1 MNARKR
7 ILFISLSAF
16 AFLQGYSQQWNFGVE
31 AGYTRNNFHTDLHY
45 SAKNGFKVGA
55 LVQYSFPCSIELESG
70 LAYERKGG
78 VLDGMQNIHATI
90 SRIEANQMDYLQIP
104 LLAGYRINL
113 GKSFS
118 ILPQAGGYI
127 NTGIRGSGFISGTDF
142 YGQPYTS
149 ATDIFKAY
157 SSSSYSYR
165 PFNRT
170 DAGLAFAL
178 NLQYQHVRL
187 KASYELGLSNVH
199 SIYGTPRNRTF
210 GLSVAYMLKK

>member
-1 MNARKR
+1 MNVRKR

-31 AGYTRNNFHTDLHY
+31 AGYTRNNFHTDLHN

-78 VLDGMQNIHATI
+78 MLDGMQNIHATI

-127 NTGIRGSGFISGTDF
+127 NTGIRAADLSPEQIFTGSRTPALPISLKLIAAAPT
-142 YGQPYTS
+142 
-149 ATDIFKAY
+149 AT
-157 SSSSYSYR
+157 
-165 PFNRT
+165 
-170 DAGLAFAL
+170 
-178 NLQYQHVRL
+178 
-187 KASYELGLSNVH
+187 GLSTV
-199 SIYGTPRNRTF
+199 PMPDW
-210 GLSVAYMLKK
+210 LLL